1 MSTDTHSTRSHP
13 RQRGEG
19 WVAFASWMLVIIGFF
34 HVISGIGGITSDDV
48 YVRTENY
55 VFSFSSTAWGWIHLL
70 LGVLVMA
77 AGAALFNGALWA
89 RTVGVIVATVSAI
102 GTFAFLPS
110 APVWSL
116 AILTLDV
123 IVIWALFTYAPSTTV
138 ERRV

>member
-1 MSTDTHSTRSHP
+1 LSTDTHAARSQP

-19 WVAFASWMLVIIGFF
+19 WVAFASWMLILVGFF

-48 YVRTENY
+48 YVRTANY

-77 AGAALFNGALWA
+77 AGAALFNGAVWA
-89 RTVGVIVATVSAI
+89 RTVGVVVATVSAI

-110 APVWSL
+110 APVWALVIL
-116 AILTLDV
+116 AVDV
-123 IVIWALFTYAPSTTV
+123 LVIWALLNYGRNDTA
-138 ERRV
+138 